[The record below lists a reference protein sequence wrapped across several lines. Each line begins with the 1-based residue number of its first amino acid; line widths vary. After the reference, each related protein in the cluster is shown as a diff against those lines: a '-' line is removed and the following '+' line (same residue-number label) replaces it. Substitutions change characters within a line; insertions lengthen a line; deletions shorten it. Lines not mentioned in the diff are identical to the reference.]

1 MKKTILI
8 ILLLTSFLFYSFAQE
23 NKEEDNL
30 DIYTITVGFSLKML
44 KVNDIEYFNF
54 YSSDVSATILE
65 ITPIDETSCKTV
77 ISVPWNRAGS
87 FQNYVIY
94 LKTGDLLQTRTGS
107 QVAVGLV
114 GNFTYNILPFV
125 GIAK

>member
-1 MKKTILI
+1 MKKI
-8 ILLLTSFLFYSFAQE
+8 ILFLLFFTVILSYTFSQDK
-23 NKEEDNL
+23 KEEDDL

-44 KVNDIEYFNF
+44 KLNDIEYFNF
-54 YSSDVSATILE
+54 YSNDVSATVLE
-65 ITPIDETSCKTV
+65 ITPIDETTCKIV

-94 LKTGDLLQTRTGS
+94 LKTGDLLQTRTGT

-114 GNFTYNILPFV
+114 GNFKYNILPFV

>member
-1 MKKTILI
+1 MKKVLLFVLFFTSILSY
-8 ILLLTSFLFYSFAQE
+8 TFSQDK
-23 NKEEDNL
+23 KEEENL
-30 DIYTITVGFSLKML
+30 DIYTITVGFNLKML
-44 KVNDIEYFNF
+44 KVNDIEFFNF
-54 YSSDVSATILE
+54 YSSDVSATVLE
-65 ITPIDETSCKTV
+65 ITPIDETTCKTV

-94 LKTGDLLQTRTGS
+94 LKTGDLLQTRTGT

-114 GNFTYNILPFV
+114 GNFKYNILPFV

>member
-1 MKKTILI
+1 MKKFVLY
-8 ILLLTSFLFYSFAQE
+8 LLLFIFIVSYSFSQDK
-23 NKEEDNL
+23 KEEENL

-54 YSSDVSATILE
+54 YSNDISATVLE
-65 ITPIDETSCKTV
+65 ITPIDETTCKIV

-94 LKTGDLLQTRTGS
+94 LKTGDLLQTRTGI

-114 GNFTYNILPFV
+114 GNFKYNILPFV

>member
-1 MKKTILI
+1 MKKIIPFILFFTFVI
-8 ILLLTSFLFYSFAQE
+8 SCTFAQ
-23 NKEEDNL
+23 NQKEDENL
-30 DIYTITVGFSLKML
+30 DIYTITVGFNLKML

-54 YSSDVSATILE
+54 YSNDISATVLE
-65 ITPIDETSCKTV
+65 ITPIDETTCKIV

-94 LKTGDLLQTRTGS
+94 LKTGDLLQTRTGI

-114 GNFTYNILPFV
+114 GNFKYNSLPFV